1 MQITRAAS
9 CQRLFPQ
16 AEPCLRIG
24 AKGLNI
30 CRCQGRSCK
39 GSEHISEDPSHN
51 NRITDSHGQ
60 CTDHRYPASV
70 SPSLRLHLVS
80 QAMPKASMGPE
91 RVPRPKLISPITPVK
106 PISATKIKYG
116 IRNDPPPYR
125 ETLVGNIQIF
135 PIPTADP
142 MQARMN
148 PQRLLKDS
156 RFFIKIKFPLSVDR
170 FSIT

>member
-1 MQITRAAS
+1 MASAPITGI
-9 CQRLFPQ
+9 QP
-16 AEPCLRIG
+16 
-24 AKGLNI
+24 
-30 CRCQGRSCK
+30 
-39 GSEHISEDPSHN
+39 
-51 NRITDSHGQ
+51 
-60 CTDHRYPASV
+60 SV